1 MVLSTIQTMS
11 PMFKKKTNRVIL
23 VCHISQLAHF
33 QGYLLTTKEMFSE
46 VISLCLNLVKQVFK
60 DQVCVIICY

>member
-11 PMFKKKTNRVIL
+11 PMFKKKTNLAIL

-33 QGYLLTTKEMFSE
+33 QTKEMFPE
-46 VISLCLNLVKQVFK
+46 VISFCLNLVKQVFK
-60 DQVCVIICY
+60 DQVCVIMCY